1 MPWRFIGFVILCGI
15 FLVFIGFNLENTCD
29 ISFGF
34 TRLSQVPVYLTAFG
48 SFVIGLLASF
58 PIVLSFR
65 KKRRRNGT
73 KKDGDRG
80 LPSVTGRNKPGQ
92 IPEENYKDD
101 GAYGID

>member
-15 FLVFIGFNLENTCD
+15 FLVFIGFNLENNCD

-58 PIVLSFR
+58 PIVLSLR
-65 KKRRRNGT
+65 IKRRRNGA
-73 KKDGDRG
+73 KKDGDRD
-80 LPSVTGRNKPGQ
+80 LPAVTGRNKPGQ
-92 IPEENYKDD
+92 TQEENYKDD